1 VVSSENNNNNNSNCN
16 TTQSNSKVQ
25 ELNKR
30 QQKHRTTTSIT
41 TLRPCKSE
49 NSNSNNNNNE
59 SNETFLSHLKT
70 EFKLHR
76 RNNTAVPPSSP
87 HQTAATASNQFC
99 LFPKATAFS
108 LLNAPDLLSESLS
121 SEDQDLTLHGN
132 TSESID
138 TTETL
143 ELAQH
148 TQDEAE
154 DEEDNDDI
162 FELKRNCLNQAE
174 EEEEEEGLEDDV
186 IPFDAC
192 EYEKIEIITPDV
204 CYKRQHTE
212 PHTLLNEYYSSTSA
226 LFFRAVKSKS
236 LSRLNDC
243 HVLSYF
249 RLSNKY
255 LTRTMSHVNLNLV
268 EEETQTN
275 QQNHYIHHLHH
286 NHQQQQAIVS
296 LIKTSKTE
304 SEIFSL
310 SANLNETSL
319 PNEATQGQMSHEEYA
334 ESEDLIVKQK
344 KHNRKH
350 RSRYNY
356 SRIGINY

>member
-1 VVSSENNNNNNSNCN
+1 M
-16 TTQSNSKVQ
+16 
-25 ELNKR
+25 
-30 QQKHRTTTSIT
+30 
-41 TLRPCKSE
+41 
-49 NSNSNNNNNE
+49 
-59 SNETFLSHLKT
+59 SNETILSHLKT

-76 RNNTAVPPSSP
+76 RNNAAIPPSAP
-87 HQTAATASNQFC
+87 HQTTITNSNQFC

-108 LLNAPDLLSESLS
+108 LLTAPDLLSESLS

-132 TSESID
+132 TSESVD
-138 TTETL
+138 TAETL
-143 ELAQH
+143 ELAQQ

-154 DEEDNDDI
+154 DENDDI
-162 FELKRNCLNQAE
+162 FELKFNSLNQAE
-174 EEEEEEGLEDDV
+174 EGEEELEDDV

-204 CYKRQHTE
+204 CYKRQHTA
-212 PHTLLNEYYSSTSA
+212 PHTLLHEYYSSTST
-226 LFFRAVKSKS
+226 LLTKYRAVKSKS
-236 LSRLNDC
+236 LSCLNDC

-268 EEETQTN
+268 EEETQTS
-275 QQNHYIHHLHH
+275 QQNHYIHHHHHH

-304 SEIFSL
+304 SEIFGL

-319 PNEATQGQMSHEEYA
+319 PNETNQMSQMSHEEYA
-334 ESEDLIVKQK
+334 DGEDLVVKQK

-356 SRIGINY
+356 SRIGKMRAFFIEIEN

>member
-1 VVSSENNNNNNSNCN
+1 V
-16 TTQSNSKVQ
+16 
-25 ELNKR
+25 
-30 QQKHRTTTSIT
+30 
-41 TLRPCKSE
+41 
-49 NSNSNNNNNE
+49 
-59 SNETFLSHLKT
+59 SNETILSHLKT

-76 RNNTAVPPSSP
+76 RNNTAIPPAAP
-87 HQTAATASNQFC
+87 HQTTTTTNSNQFC
-99 LFPKATAFS
+99 LFPKATPFS
-108 LLNAPDLLSESLS
+108 LLTAPDLLSESLS

-132 TSESID
+132 TSESVD
-138 TTETL
+138 TADTL
-143 ELAQH
+143 ELAQQ

-154 DEEDNDDI
+154 DENDDI
-162 FELKRNCLNQAE
+162 FELKFNSLNQAE
-174 EEEEEEGLEDDV
+174 EGDELEDDV

-204 CYKRQHTE
+204 CYKRQHTP
-212 PHTLLNEYYSSTSA
+212 PHTLLHEYYSSTSA
-226 LFFRAVKSKS
+226 LLTKYRAVKSKS
-236 LSRLNDC
+236 LSCLNDC

-255 LTRTMSHVNLNLV
+255 LTRTMSQVNLNLV
-268 EEETQTN
+268 EEETQTT
-275 QQNHYIHHLHH
+275 QQNHYIHHHH

-304 SEIFSL
+304 SEIFGL
-310 SANLNETSL
+310 SANLNETSS
-319 PNEATQGQMSHEEYA
+319 PNETNQGQMSHEEYA

-356 SRIGINY
+356 SRIGKMTTIYCNDACKPAWDPDYKKNFFL